1 MRSVCYTRKKA
12 AELLRGKLPPI
23 YTVQKGHEPP
33 ANQACDSAAWRGWW
47 VDYMGAMPVVE
58 WWVGHSRRQAV
69 CMSGIIQYHTPPH
82 STDSIGLDTASPMT

>member
-58 WWVGHSRRQAV
+58 WWVGHSQTS
-69 CMSGIIQYHTPPH
+69 CMYVWYHTVPYTTTQYRQYR
-82 STDSIGLDTASPMT
+82 S

>member
-33 ANQACDSAAWRGWW
+33 ANQACDSAAWRG
-47 VDYMGAMPVVE
+47 
-58 WWVGHSRRQAV
+58 
-69 CMSGIIQYHTPPH
+69 
-82 STDSIGLDTASPMT
+82 